1 MPYPLPT
8 ILLLSD
14 STCQPLLCNGAQQE
28 QPHTWRLSKA
38 NHRLG
43 VVGHDCGKQTA
54 MGFVGG
60 CFCCLSAL
68 SARAQW
74 GGYTEDSCYLEG
86 QSDA

>member
-1 MPYPLPT
+1 MTPPASHCFVMEP
-8 ILLLSD
+8 SRN
-14 STCQPLLCNGAQQE
+14 S
-28 QPHTWRLSKA
+28 HTHGGFSKA

-43 VVGHDCGKQTA
+43 VVGRDCGKQTA

-74 GGYTEDSCYLEG
+74 GGYTEDFCYLEG